1 MISTPPDT
9 ITSWQAEQLDALRM
23 VRRYLAGIESDD
35 RERLR
40 VSVAEYLSFRRD
52 LDVFL
57 ARHFNHICTRNCY
70 TNDKSA
76 CCGKDSIITFFAEV
90 VINTLVST
98 EEELD
103 LLMDVL
109 KQPNKGLKCVYLYA
123 KGCLWR
129 LRPVVCALFLCDP
142 AEAEVFHSNAHL
154 RSQWSHIKDREKTFK
169 WPDRVVLFDDLEKI
183 FITAGYRSP
192 LMYCHTSPGLLRV
205 KRSAGLNTAGSR
217 GQNRSGHLFQ

>member
-1 MISTPPDT
+1 MISTPPDS
-9 ITSWQAEQLDALRM
+9 ITAWQAEQLGVLRM
-23 VRRYLAGIESDD
+23 VRSYLAGIESDG

-103 LLMDVL
+103 LLMNVL
-109 KQPNKGLKCVYLYA
+109 KQPNKGLKCVYLGA
-123 KGCLWR
+123 KGCLWC

-183 FITAGYRSP
+183 FITAGYCSP

-205 KRSAGLNTAGSR
+205 KRSAGLDTAGSQ
-217 GQNRSGHLFQ
+217 GENRSGHLFQ